1 MFHQGKFRPKN
12 PAKYKGD
19 PTNIIYRSSWELK
32 FMNWVDNKDTIVSW
46 KSEETVIPY
55 MSPIDNKWHR
65 YFVDF
70 QIQVRDKNGKL
81 QSYLIEIKPEK
92 QTKPPIIQ
100 KRTTKRYLQEVIT
113 WGTNEAKWKAADTY
127 AKDRGWQFL
136 ILTEKHLGIT
146 TDWYKNK

>member
-92 QTKPPIIQ
+92 QTKPPVVQ

-113 WGTNEAKWKAADTY
+113 WGTNEAKWKAADSY
-127 AKDRGWQFL
+127 AKDRGWHFL
-136 ILTEKHLGIT
+136 ILTERHLGIT

>member
-1 MFHQGKFRPKN
+1 
-12 PAKYKGD
+12 
-19 PTNIIYRSSWELK
+19 
-32 FMNWVDNKDTIVSW
+32 MNWVDNKDTIVSW
-46 KSEETVIPY
+46 RSEETVIPY

-113 WGTNEAKWKAADTY
+113 WGTNEAKWKAADSY